1 MRIRGMELQKAPEGC
16 NVGKI
21 QPAIAGFE
29 DGKDHELRIPVN
41 SLLKLKKT
49 RKHSF
54 LEPLERNTT
63 LNRT

>member
-1 MRIRGMELQKAPEGC
+1 MELQKAPEGC

-21 QPAIAGFE
+21 QPAIARFE
-29 DGKDHELRIPVN
+29 DGKDHELRMHVS
-41 SLLKLKKT
+41 SLLKLQKA